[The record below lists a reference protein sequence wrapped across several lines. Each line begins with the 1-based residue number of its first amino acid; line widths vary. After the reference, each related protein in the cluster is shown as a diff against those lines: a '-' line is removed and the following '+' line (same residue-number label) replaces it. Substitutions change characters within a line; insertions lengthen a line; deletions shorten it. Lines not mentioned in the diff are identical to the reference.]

1 VFLIDEASGVPEEVF
16 EVAEGALST
25 PGSLVV
31 MAGNPTRREG
41 AFYRAFHEDRAHW
54 ATFRFPSSGSPLV
67 DPDYPTRMA
76 ARYGAQS
83 DVYRVRV
90 EGDFPKAEPDALI
103 GLGPVEAAAQRFAE
117 GEIPPD
123 APLVFGVDVARFGD
137 DDTVILRRRGPAVTE
152 LSVFNGLDTM
162 QTAGRVARA
171 AREERPALIFVDVVG
186 IGAGVADR
194 LREEG
199 LPVYEVNVAER
210 ARDAERFDDLRSE
223 LWWRVREWLESGE
236 ARLPRDGE
244 LLAELATVRYEL
256 TSAGRVRVEAKRDRK
271 RRGLSSPDR
280 ADALM
285 MTFAAPVFDLG
296 TADFRNQGVGCG
308 QGRGRHEPL
317 DRELG
322 F

>member
-1 VFLIDEASGVPEEVF
+1 
-16 EVAEGALST
+16 
-25 PGSLVV
+25 
-31 MAGNPTRREG
+31 
-41 AFYRAFHEDRAHW
+41 
-54 ATFRFPSSGSPLV
+54 
-67 DPDYPTRMA
+67 
-76 ARYGAQS
+76 
-83 DVYRVRV
+83 
-90 EGDFPKAEPDALI
+90 
-103 GLGPVEAAAQRFAE
+103 
-117 GEIPPD
+117 
-123 APLVFGVDVARFGD
+123 
-137 DDTVILRRRGPAVTE
+137 
-152 LSVFNGLDTM
+152 
-162 QTAGRVARA
+162 
-171 AREERPALIFVDVVG
+171 VG

-244 LLAELATVRYEL
+244 LLAELSTIRYEL

-296 TADFRNQGVGCG
+296 TSDFLNQGAGCG